1 MAVKRLES
9 RIDELEKELLER
21 DIKTF
26 QRFQSKL
33 QQEKR
38 EQFNT

>member
-21 DIKTF
+21 DLKTF
-26 QRFQSKL
+26 QHFQSKL